1 MRAKN
6 LVGCVKGGPLMT
18 SPQTSNRL
26 AITKTTRRE
35 EEKNQTHI
43 DLEKM

>member
-26 AITKTTRRE
+26 AIEKRRE
-35 EEKNQTHI
+35 EKKKNQTHI